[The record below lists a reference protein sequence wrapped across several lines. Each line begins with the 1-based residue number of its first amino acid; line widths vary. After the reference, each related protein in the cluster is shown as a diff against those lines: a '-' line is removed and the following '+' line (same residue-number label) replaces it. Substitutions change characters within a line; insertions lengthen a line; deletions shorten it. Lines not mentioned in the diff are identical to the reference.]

1 MQKPIF
7 LIGMPGCGKTTLA
20 RALGRTGRFGFVDL
34 DHYIEGRFSCSVA
47 DIFARYGE
55 TRFREIER
63 NLLHEVGEMNDVV
76 VACGGG
82 TPCFF
87 DNIGYMNSH
96 GTTVWLKASRGR
108 LIERLDR
115 ARAKRP
121 AVAALK
127 PGETGLYVDRLLE
140 ERAPYYSQARF
151 HLDSTEL
158 ESRRSVQSAVDK
170 FLSLIESSR
179 DNAPDEH

>member
-1 MQKPIF
+1 
-7 LIGMPGCGKTTLA
+7 MPGCGKTTLA
-20 RALGRTGRFGFVDL
+20 RALGRTGRYDFVDL
-34 DHYIEGRFSCSVA
+34 DHYIEGRFSCSVS

-55 TRFREIER
+55 ARFREIER
-63 NLLHEVGEMNDVV
+63 NLLREVGEMNDVI

-96 GTTVWLKASRGR
+96 GTTIWLNASRER

-140 ERAPYYSQARF
+140 ERTPYYSQAHY

-158 ESRRSVQSAVDK
+158 ETRQSVQSAVEK
-170 FLSLIESSR
+170 FLALIESTC
-179 DNAPDEH
+179 DTALNQ